1 MRPLRSS
8 FLIAAVACAAYASSF
23 GGVLVFDDLPAIAD
37 NPNIRSLWPLSQAM
51 AAPPDTTVSGRPI
64 ASLSFALNYALAPG
78 DVAGHLRA
86 YHAVNLAIHVFAAL
100 TLFGIVRRTLT
111 SDRMRDR
118 FGAVATPLATV
129 IALVWAVHP
138 LQTGSV
144 TYVVQRAESLMGLFY
159 LLTLYCAIRGWTAA
173 AIAACVFGMATK
185 ESMVTAPLIVVVWDW
200 LFGMRRRWPLY
211 AALAATWA
219 IVGVLVAGG
228 YRAHSVGFGLR
239 GWTWWSYLITQAGVV
254 THYLRLA
261 FVPRPLVLDYGWPA
275 ARSLAEV
282 LVPAVIVVSLLA
294 LTAFALMRRWP
305 VAFAGVWFFAILA
318 PTSSVIPI
326 VTEVAAEHRMYLPL
340 AAVIGVVVLGVF
352 SLTDRRATRPAR
364 QAFALAAIV
373 SFAVMTDARNRD
385 YHSFDGIWL
394 DTIEK
399 RPANARARVNYA
411 SALLEQHRYREAEEH
426 LRAAVGVEPDSPE
439 ARADLGV
446 ALPAQGQ
453 VDEAVAHLQRA
464 IAIQPDYVA
473 AHQNLG
479 EAYATQ
485 GRLGPAATE
494 FAAALTLRPDDVML
508 LTRTGWIRATATQDD
523 VRDGREAVTLAE
535 RAVRLT
541 NRQDVASLDTLGAA
555 YGEVDRFEDAERVAK
570 EAVTLARIKDP
581 SMVPEIEQRL
591 AAYRDH
597 RKIRE

>member
-1 MRPLRSS
+1 
-8 FLIAAVACAAYASSF
+8 
-23 GGVLVFDDLPAIAD
+23 
-37 NPNIRSLWPLSQAM
+37 
-51 AAPPDTTVSGRPI
+51 
-64 ASLSFALNYALAPG
+64 
-78 DVAGHLRA
+78 
-86 YHAVNLAIHVFAAL
+86 
-100 TLFGIVRRTLT
+100 
-111 SDRMRDR
+111 MRDR

-173 AIAACVFGMATK
+173 AIAACALGMATK

-219 IVGVLVAGG
+219 IVGTLVAGG

-239 GWTWWSYLITQAGVV
+239 GWTSWSYLITQAGVV

-261 FVPRPLVLDYGWPA
+261 VAPRPLVLDYGWPA
-275 ARSLAEV
+275 ASSVADV
-282 LVPAVIVVSLLA
+282 LVPAVMVVSLLA
-294 LTAFALMRRWP
+294 LTAFALMRRRP
-305 VAFAGVWFFAILA
+305 IAFAGVWFFAILA

-340 AAVIGVVVLGVF
+340 AAVIAVVVLGVF
-352 SLTDRRATRPAR
+352 SLTNRSHVGRAVP
-364 QAFALAAIV
+364 QVVAAMVIV
-373 SFAVMTDARNRD
+373 VFAVMTDARNRD

-439 ARADLGV
+439 AQADLGV
-446 ALPAQGQ
+446 ALSAQGQ

-508 LTRTGWIRATATQDD
+508 LNRTGWIRATATQDE

-555 YGEVDRFEDAERVAK
+555 YAEVDRFEDAERVAQ

-597 RKIRE
+597 RRIRE